1 MKLQNNLSKIIKKPT
16 TTKQRSNIRDN
27 PEEQLLT
34 WKKHLN
40 EEQAER
46 VRAILSKFGFNHIG
60 DIEYS
65 LKLDREVRL

>member
-1 MKLQNNLSKIIKKPT
+1 MKLQNNLSKIIKKP

-40 EEQAER
+40 EEQASR